1 MHIFG
6 CIEDNLDIIIDRKD
20 NSKIM
25 NNQYQWKRLHFVFS
39 AATLNWYCFL
49 GPPLEYVRE
58 IGRALRCIGDEL
70 DRNEQI
76 QRFVDLRNS

>member
-1 MHIFG
+1 M
-6 CIEDNLDIIIDRKD
+6 NLLHLGNYFDDI
-20 NSKIM
+20 S
-25 NNQYQWKRLHFVFS
+25 
-39 AATLNWYCFL
+39 

-76 QRFVDLRNS
+76 QK